1 MNTVITG
8 TIIVFLALG
17 AVVLTVAGFGC
28 GGETPD
34 ATSKQIDQPTA
45 SQASNTG
52 LEALLSGET
61 LARYQAL
68 PPAFQD
74 ALASYVWYGVPSALV
89 PLAVRDKIEQWGD
102 NAVPLDELISAERA
116 QRFRERDSPEE
127 HADLLLSGYVY
138 LLVSDNEPER
148 RNELMRELARDPI
161 GEASAAMGDEPDSQ
175 SGSLTWFAPPPYQN
189 VLTQTALDRLDIL
202 GPEIKEGLFDA
213 QNSANDGS
221 MQSREMATWLT
232 SVEIFLLRVEPEFDV
247 PELSVQVTS
256 DALDAFKGMSATGQ
270 SLANE
275 TYRNMLIVNAV
286 RRIALLGPTRSD
298 FVKPPN
304 LSDAELARE
313 AESIIEWASAVDAHK
328 RTNP

>member
-1 MNTVITG
+1 MNTVSTG
-8 TIIVFLALG
+8 SIIVFLALG

-28 GGETPD
+28 GGKTPD

-61 LARYQAL
+61 PARYQAL

-102 NAVPLDELISAERA
+102 NAVPLDELISAKRA

-161 GEASAAMGDEPDSQ
+161 GEASAAMGDEPDSAIR
-175 SGSLTWFAPPPYQN
+175 LTDLVRPATVSEGPHANGARPP
-189 VLTQTALDRLDIL
+189 
-202 GPEIKEGLFDA
+202 GH
-213 QNSANDGS
+213 
-221 MQSREMATWLT
+221 SRSRDQE
-232 SVEIFLLRVEPEFDV
+232 R
-247 PELSVQVTS
+247 
-256 DALDAFKGMSATGQ
+256 
-270 SLANE
+270 
-275 TYRNMLIVNAV
+275 AV
-286 RRIALLGPTRSD
+286 RCSKFSERREYAVTRNGD
-298 FVKPPN
+298 VAD
-304 LSDAELARE
+304 LR
-313 AESIIEWASAVDAHK
+313 
-328 RTNP
+328 